1 MSQLQ
6 QANKSGKTKEEIRY
20 ENELVKR
27 QYFDYLKESRG
38 YSQNSIITY
47 EGSILQWQ
55 DFSKDVDFRAF
66 NKKCAVEFK
75 DWLAIRKGKR
85 GDTLSVSFQ
94 YQTIRKVNDFFFW
107 LSRQDGY
114 RQHIQ
119 ETDVEFLKLGK
130 KESRQA
136 LQSKRRRVPSM
147 EVVKKTIEGIEPKT
161 EIDKRDR
168 ALLSFTLITGAR
180 ISAIVSLPMSA
191 FDPHEMVVDQDP
203 SNEVKT
209 KFSKRITTAFFPI
222 EYKEAQRYFIEWYE
236 YLKNER
242 GFKEND
248 PLFPATK
255 VENGKENISYY
266 STGKVERIF
275 WSNSSPA
282 RKIFEKRF
290 KAVEEPYYN
299 PHSFRRLLVKEFMK
313 KPLTEE
319 QKKAISQNLG
329 HENVVTT
336 FGSYGYG
343 HIEESRQI
351 ELLREIEAVQNGSG
365 EVRYNISEDELQ
377 TLLRKVASK
386 DDV

>member
-1 MSQLQ
+1 M
-6 QANKSGKTKEEIRY
+6 
-20 ENELVKR
+20 
-27 QYFDYLKESRG
+27 
-38 YSQNSIITY
+38 
-47 EGSILQWQ
+47 
-55 DFSKDVDFRAF
+55 
-66 NKKCAVEFK
+66 
-75 DWLAIRKGKR
+75 
-85 GDTLSVSFQ
+85 
-94 YQTIRKVNDFFFW
+94 
-107 LSRQDGY
+107 
-114 RQHIQ
+114 
-119 ETDVEFLKLGK
+119 
-130 KESRQA
+130 
-136 LQSKRRRVPSM
+136 
-147 EVVKKTIEGIEPKT
+147 
-161 EIDKRDR
+161 
-168 ALLSFTLITGAR
+168 SFTLITGAR

-203 SNEVKT
+203 SNDVKT